1 MATPTTPMTSATYI
15 RDQALSAAGDAWDA
29 ADAAYFKA
37 LETYLAAIKRA
48 WATYDATVA
57 NTSMATNSTEMEF
70 TVAEALAILAT
81 GNHPRWLAALLWG
94 RRHLNALLGCTDD
107 AGVVHPATIPID
119 ERAPAYASLTGLL
132 GSLWDAVN
140 GYDADASPRVR
151 EIAYLATLTR

>member
-57 NTSMATNSTEMEF
+57 NTSTTEMEF

-81 GNHPRWLAALLWG
+81 GNHPRWLAALMWG
-94 RRHLNALLGCTDD
+94 RRYLNALIGCTDD
-107 AGVVHPATIPID
+107 AGVVHPASIPID

-140 GYDADASPRVR
+140 GYESETSPRVR
-151 EIAYLATLTR
+151 EIAYLATLSR